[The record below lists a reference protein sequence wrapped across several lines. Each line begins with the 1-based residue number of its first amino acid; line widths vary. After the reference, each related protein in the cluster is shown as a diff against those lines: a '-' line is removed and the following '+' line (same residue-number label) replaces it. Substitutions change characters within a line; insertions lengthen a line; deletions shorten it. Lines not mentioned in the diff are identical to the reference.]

1 MAGMSLRSGAKL
13 SGMGEPPEK
22 EGVPSGNEV
31 EESPGERSD
40 PERVTARN
48 DAEDKGRQEERRGG
62 GTTPRGSGRS
72 AMRAERTQGERS
84 PSEEQATVAGRGIAA
99 PIAGSEGGRGGQV
112 TPSGS
117 GNSRRS
123 LWEEGSRYRYTSL
136 PKSLSLYDLG
146 RKTDKLPRERER
158 RGVGWGGALLAG
170 EEAEQEDQERD
181 RASKSRTRKPRSSA
195 YSPGEEPVCYKC
207 REPGHFKRDC
217 PKLQTCSYCQR
228 KGHQADNCYTK
239 QREQKGR
246 GGRRGRIEELEEE
259 LRRLRAEEEDTM
271 AEEEKPVHIA
281 RYAAESDEE
290 GPEPIFMATN
300 PGREREDLGLRSGAA
315 DGRRGTATVRRG
327 PRATVDEA
335 VEEAAGAAEEA
346 VQRAVAR
353 RWEDAG
359 VYLERAASRR
369 RMEEAARAR
378 VEELREARG
387 LAEPAYDFETFNRP
401 VRLVELF
408 GGVGPG
414 LAACVRLGMV
424 VERWTYVEKNPEGR
438 VGDGPGG
445 AGAIFVGGLLT
456 VPAPSSRRSFR
467 YDGPR
472 PPPSGQTPTQPES
485 GSEKEDEEEDGEG
498 EKEEDTEGSGDDSEV
513 AWDPETHGG
522 GEGGDDDDED
532 HEMDG
537 LEPEGRE
544 EEVGE
549 GGGRAATEAGS
560 HHVREGGGS
569 VGVKF
574 RELLILLNRNCA
586 QKNFIPSRWT
596 VSRDTV
602 VYAAAALQSAIAEML
617 AKEGELGCRVS
628 FTIDMWTSPNNRA
641 WLVVTGHWIDEYY
654 QLRTMV
660 FEFREIHGR
669 HTGKQMARV
678 VEETVVQW
686 GLETRC
692 LGFTSDNAS
701 SNTAAFRW
709 MSEEGGGQCFF
720 NSRMHF
726 RCLAHVINL
735 AVKAALAVTAICKLL
750 KILREMASWIGYSP
764 QRSGKF
770 LGLQRTLNAQGNPAK
785 PEPALKLGVS
795 KADKAKM
802 DTLRLT
808 DADWET
814 LHSVKTFLS
823 PFAKVSKAAEGAAYP
838 TVSMVLP
845 YYNGLIDAMDSR
857 LAKGPSATL
866 KPMIEAALG
875 LLKKYELMSS
885 NELWIATFLDPSMK
899 AAWFDDAHWETLH
912 PDTERR
918 ARPRPSSDEEAGRGG
933 MVQDDE
939 VGRYLSERVRCDVS
953 ALEYWRSATNMQM
966 LRRMARDYLAIPATS
981 ASSERVFSLGR
992 NLISW
997 KRHRLASQRTR
1008 ASMILRSWYTSHPGQ
1023 RIGEGRRAKGEAPPE
1038 FAIEGEGEEEDD
1050 EWEEE
1055 EGEEE
1060 QEGVGAG
1067 DTSDAEHAVVGSSSG
1082 VQA

>member
-1 MAGMSLRSGAKL
+1 MRAVRGEGMW
-13 SGMGEPPEK
+13 
-22 EGVPSGNEV
+22 
-31 EESPGERSD
+31 
-40 PERVTARN
+40 
-48 DAEDKGRQEERRGG
+48 RRGEWWG
-62 GTTPRGSGRS
+62 GDVEVGGCGGEGMWRRGDVEGRECEGFRVEGGVMAS
-72 AMRAERTQGERS
+72 RAGGSIGRG
-84 PSEEQATVAGRGIAA
+84 AGRAQGSA
-99 PIAGSEGGRGGQV
+99 PGS
-112 TPSGS
+112 P
-117 GNSRRS
+117 
-123 LWEEGSRYRYTSL
+123 
-136 PKSLSLYDLG
+136 
-146 RKTDKLPRERER
+146 PRPM
-158 RGVGWGGALLAG
+158 
-170 EEAEQEDQERD
+170 Q
-181 RASKSRTRKPRSSA
+181 
-195 YSPGEEPVCYKC
+195 
-207 REPGHFKRDC
+207 
-217 PKLQTCSYCQR
+217 
-228 KGHQADNCYTK
+228 
-239 QREQKGR
+239 
-246 GGRRGRIEELEEE
+246 
-259 LRRLRAEEEDTM
+259 
-271 AEEEKPVHIA
+271 
-281 RYAAESDEE
+281 
-290 GPEPIFMATN
+290 
-300 PGREREDLGLRSGAA
+300 
-315 DGRRGTATVRRG
+315 
-327 PRATVDEA
+327 
-335 VEEAAGAAEEA
+335 
-346 VQRAVAR
+346 
-353 RWEDAG
+353 
-359 VYLERAASRR
+359 
-369 RMEEAARAR
+369 
-378 VEELREARG
+378 
-387 LAEPAYDFETFNRP
+387 
-401 VRLVELF
+401 
-408 GGVGPG
+408 
-414 LAACVRLGMV
+414 
-424 VERWTYVEKNPEGR
+424 GR

-445 AGAIFVGGLLT
+445 AGTIFVGGLLT
-456 VPAPSSRRSFR
+456 VPAPTSRRSFR

-472 PPPSGQTPTQPES
+472 PPPSGQTQTQPES
-485 GSEKEDEEEDGEG
+485 GSEEEDEEEDGEG
-498 EKEEDTEGSGDDSEV
+498 EKEEDTEGSGDDSEA

-560 HHVREGGGS
+560 QHVREGGGS
-569 VGVKF
+569 VGVKVGGRKVITIREPRQRKKANKLRERAYPCTFTGEPLGEGVIAPEFLDEDGGSESSKGTSKGETFPRGGYKGVPDGYVYQWPHAKTWPQLAKGKGMATGGGHGSGGMERWMTTKLTSVQLRQAIMKLVVTCDLPFRIVEAEAF

-586 QKNFIPSRWT
+586 QKNFVPSRWT

-602 VYAAAALQSAIAEML
+602 VYATAALESAIAEML

-641 WLVVTGHWIDEYY
+641 WLVVTGHWIDENY

-720 NSRMHF
+720 NWRMHF

-735 AVKAALAVTAICKLL
+735 AVKAALAVTAIRKLL
-750 KILREMASWIGYSP
+750 KILREMASWIGFSS

-785 PEPALKLGVS
+785 PKPALKLVQDSPTRWGSTHNMVERAGVLQEPISIFFAQTQGVS

-838 TVSMVLP
+838 TVAMVLP
-845 YYNGLIDAMDSR
+845 YYNGLIDAMESR

-899 AAWFDDAHWETLH
+899 AAWFNDAHWATLH
-912 PDTERR
+912 PDTDRR
-918 ARPRPSSDEEAGRGG
+918 SRPRPSLGEVIQLVRERVAKYQARAAAIAPRPTPLAPVTEEEEGDAADDDEDAEFLPSCRRLAARLSASQEAGRGG

-953 ALEYWRSATNMQM
+953 ALEYWRSATNMQT

-997 KRHRLASQRTR
+997 KRHRLASRRTR

-1055 EGEEE
+1055 EEGEEE